1 MTRKNIPKRSLKLY
15 RTDEVSGVKI
25 VVLDKKTLGD
35 DISLEAIENLG
46 ECEIYQ
52 NIEDEKIS
60 NVLENADVC
69 ITNKKTLGEH
79 NLENCKNLKL
89 ICLTATGYNNV
100 DVEYCKKRN
109 IKVRNVP
116 SYCTQSVCQHTF
128 ALLFSLL
135 ESLGYYDAFVKS
147 GEYTKSKL
155 ANHLARPFYEINGK
169 VWGIIGMGNIGREV
183 ARIATSFGA
192 KVIYAS
198 VSGAERKEEYEKCDI
213 ETLFKVSDIV
223 SIHSPLTEKSENLVN
238 MEKLKLMKKDAVIIN
253 VGRGKIVNSED
264 LVKAVDENMIKG
276 AGIDVYENEPPE
288 KDDAFMNT
296 KHPERFVFSPHIA
309 WASVEA
315 RKRCVDTVCEN
326 IKAFFE
332 NRGCNDVW

>member
-1 MTRKNIPKRSLKLY
+1 M
-15 RTDEVSGVKI
+15 KI

-35 DISLEAIENLG
+35 DIDLDMMKSLG

-52 NIEDEKIS
+52 NILDEKIAS
-60 NVLENADVC
+60 ALENADVC
-69 ITNKKTLGEH
+69 VTNKKILGEH
-79 NLENCKNLKL
+79 NLDNCKKLKL

-100 DVEYCKKRN
+100 DIEYCKKRD

-116 SYCTQSVCQHTF
+116 SYCTESVCQHTF

-135 ESLGYYDAFVKS
+135 ESLCYYDAFVKS

-155 ANHLARPFYEINGK
+155 ANHLAKPFYEINKK
-169 VWGIIGMGNIGREV
+169 VWGIIGMGSIGREV
-183 ARIATSFGA
+183 ARVAKSFGA
-192 KVIYAS
+192 RVIYAS
-198 VSGAERKEEYEKCDI
+198 VSGAKREEDFERCDI
-213 ETLFKVSDIV
+213 DTLFKTADII

-238 MEKLKLMKKDAVIIN
+238 ADKIKLMKKEAVIIN
-253 VGRGKIVNSED
+253 VGRGKIVNSID
-264 LVKAVDENMIKG
+264 LVKAVDGGMIRG
-276 AGIDVYENEPPE
+276 AGIDVYPNEPPE
-288 KDDAFMNT
+288 ASDPYMNV

-315 RKRCVDTVCEN
+315 RTRCVETVCEN
-326 IKAFFE
+326 IEAFIE